1 VEQKRAVLSISR
13 DDYITLLSLLDIDD
27 ISDTS
32 IHSPRLLDLRAYLTV
47 ARQSGDQ
54 PVNAAT
60 LLEQARAT
68 HDDLDPRT
76 DADTFATLLRQ
87 LRLFA
92 SDGMGTYH
100 MQPYATGDDTPL
112 LRLMAL
118 AYLHPTSSDAETYY
132 LPARTIVPRLRD
144 PATTGGSFAPEL
156 GAYAPRLLAWY
167 AEAGLVS
174 VDGDYWQPLPD
185 ALAPLDGDDDAT
197 QAYNRFL
204 STLLAELDGEP
215 TDVPHVSL
223 GEPLP
228 LVSDLQERLRTLD
241 HDLIIDP
248 QIVQR
253 ICRSLLAGRH
263 VVLSGPPGTGKTE
276 LARRLPTLLWTE
288 ETQTFTRLTT
298 NLDALTV
305 ADEPEQRHGYAV
317 ELVTATEDW
326 GVRDVVGG
334 IGPRLDGTS
343 GGLSYR
349 IEHGHL
355 TRTVLLHFAGTDSG
369 RKPPP
374 TQEPKRR
381 DYRDPTGRYR
391 GIWLVIDEFTRAP
404 IDAAFGSLLT
414 TLSGGEQAT
423 LAVPTAGG
431 IERPVPLPR
440 DFRIIGTLNS
450 FDRHFLNQMS
460 EALKRRFD
468 FIDVLPPH
476 PAYEAYEQGIA
487 VKQALQRLHATGLV
501 PIHSEGEPARYA
513 WEGVVSAQPNEV
525 DGRIRYTWHSDR
537 QEVQAALESFWRIFR
552 AIRVFRQLGTAQAVA
567 VYGNLFTGRV
577 LEMPWA
583 DALDTA
589 LADALADQ
597 LQVLTR
603 DEQRTLDAYVEHAG
617 DAEQFR
623 HAVESIFKEL
633 ATGRGMSFLYAL
645 READRQRHGTSDI
658 VPDSATAPTV
668 EQLERVFAVGHALQ
682 LPAASAFR
690 SRLRDVIGERG
701 L

>member
-13 DDYITLLSLLDIDD
+13 DDYITLLSLLGIDD

-32 IHSPRLLDLRAYLTV
+32 IHSPSLLDLRAYLTV

-54 PVNAAT
+54 PLSAAA
-60 LLEQARAT
+60 LLEQARAAR
-68 HDDLDPRT
+68 DDLDPRT

-92 SDGMGTYH
+92 SDDAGGYRVR
-100 MQPYATGDDTPL
+100 PYASGDDTAL

-118 AYLHPTSSDAETYY
+118 AYLHPTSSGAETYT
-132 LPARTIVPRLRD
+132 LPARAIVPRLRD
-144 PATTGGSFAPEL
+144 PATASATFAPEL

-174 VDGDYWQPLPD
+174 VDGDDWQPLPA
-185 ALAPLDGDDDAT
+185 ALAPLEGDDDAT
-197 QAYNRFL
+197 QEYNRFL
-204 STLLAELDGEP
+204 GALLAELDDEP
-215 TDVPHVSL
+215 TDVPPVSL

-228 LVSDLQERLRTLD
+228 LVSDLENRLRTLD

-248 QIVQR
+248 QIVRR

-276 LARRLPTLLWTE
+276 LARRLPKLLWRE
-288 ETQTFTRLTT
+288 DAQTFTRLTT
-298 NLDALTV
+298 NLDALPVQKET
-305 ADEPEQRHGYAV
+305 EQRQGYAV

-334 IGPRLDGTS
+334 IGPRLNGTS
-343 GGLSYR
+343 GGLSYT

-355 TRTVLLHFAGTDSG
+355 TRTVLRHFAGTRSG
-369 RKPPP
+369 RELPSTP
-374 TQEPKRR
+374 EPRR
-381 DYRDPTGRYR
+381 QDYRDPTGRYR

-414 TLSGGEQAT
+414 TLSGGEHAM
-423 LAVPTAGG
+423 LAVPTGG
-431 IERPVPLPR
+431 IERPIRLPR

-450 FDRHFLNQMS
+450 FDRHFLNEMS

-476 PAYEAYEQGIA
+476 PRDERYEQGIA
-487 VKQALQRLHATGLV
+487 VKQALRRLGETELV
-501 PIHSEGEPARYA
+501 DIRSEGTPERYE
-513 WEGVVSAQPNEV
+513 WEGVVRAQPGEV
-525 DGRIRYTWHSDR
+525 DGRIRYTWHSDDA
-537 QEVQAALESFWRIFR
+537 EAQAAMASFWRIFR

-567 VYGNLFTGRV
+567 VYGNLFVGRV
-577 LEMPWA
+577 LGMPW
-583 DALDTA
+583 DEALDTA

-617 DAEQFR
+617 NADAFTG
-623 HAVESIFKEL
+623 AIAAILKEIPKGRQ
-633 ATGRGMSFLYAL
+633 ATFLYAL
-645 READRQRHGTSDI
+645 READRQRHDTSEI
-658 VPDSATAPTV
+658 VPDSHTSPTKD
-668 EQLERVFAVGHALQ
+668 QLEQVFALDDPLQ
-682 LPAASAFR
+682 LPRSGAFR
-690 SRLRDVIGERG
+690 SRLRDLIGERG